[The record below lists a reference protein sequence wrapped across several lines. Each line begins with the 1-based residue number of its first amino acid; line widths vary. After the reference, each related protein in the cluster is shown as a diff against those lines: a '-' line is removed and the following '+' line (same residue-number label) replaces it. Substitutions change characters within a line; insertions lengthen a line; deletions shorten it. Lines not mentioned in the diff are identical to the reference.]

1 MEISVETTE
10 GLNRLVTVEVPI
22 KALEEEQN
30 KRLKKIAKTAKIDGF
45 RPGKVPLKILE
56 QRYGASIRQEAL
68 TQVVSSTLFEA
79 LTQKDLHPVK
89 QPKIEIKTYEPD
101 KPLQYSA
108 KFEVY
113 PEIKPVTLDNVK
125 IETIQSEI
133 TEADIDKAL
142 ENLRKQH
149 AIWEEVTRPAQEN
162 DKVIIDFEGFIDGQP
177 FEGGKASETPVVLGS
192 NSMIPKFE
200 AGIVGTKTGD
210 EFEIEAQF
218 PNNYFNHDLAGKAAT
233 FKIKLHKILEPHL
246 PELNDEFLENLN
258 IEGGLDTLKENIRTM
273 METELKQVLK
283 YRNKKIVLDQ
293 LLKLN
298 QFDIPK
304 LLLEVEI
311 EHLRQQATQRIMQY
325 TQKKIKM
332 PEMPREL
339 FEREATRR
347 VMIGLLFNE
356 LVKLYNISPSKE
368 RIQTMLTEIA
378 SQHDQPEKIVAWYAA
393 DPKRLE
399 QVKASAIEEDLINQL
414 LETAQI
420 TEKKISFEEL
430 VKLPDEST
438 DTESVISF

>member
-1 MEISVETTE
+1 
-10 GLNRLVTVEVPI
+10 
-22 KALEEEQN
+22 
-30 KRLKKIAKTAKIDGF
+30 
-45 RPGKVPLKILE
+45 
-56 QRYGASIRQEAL
+56 
-68 TQVVSSTLFEA
+68 
-79 LTQKDLHPVK
+79 
-89 QPKIEIKTYEPD
+89 
-101 KPLQYSA
+101 
-108 KFEVY
+108 
-113 PEIKPVTLDNVK
+113 
-125 IETIQSEI
+125 
-133 TEADIDKAL
+133 
-142 ENLRKQH
+142 
-149 AIWEEVTRPAQEN
+149 
-162 DKVIIDFEGFIDGQP
+162 
-177 FEGGKASETPVVLGS
+177 
-192 NSMIPKFE
+192 
-200 AGIVGTKTGD
+200 
-210 EFEIEAQF
+210 
-218 PNNYFNHDLAGKAAT
+218 
-233 FKIKLHKILEPHL
+233 
-246 PELNDEFLENLN
+246 
-258 IEGGLDTLKENIRTM
+258 M